1 MIPAE
6 FDYTAPDT
14 LEDAIAAL
22 TDGGEDAKLL
32 AGGHS
37 LLPLMKLRLAAPS
50 LLVDLRKVPGLH
62 GIQREDGTWRI
73 GALTAHAELE
83 RTPDLGVVSV
93 AAGTIA
99 DPQVRNRGTIGGSL
113 AHGDPAS
120 DLPAVM
126 MICDATVTL
135 QSAGGQQRSVSANEL
150 FRNYLETA
158 IEPTEVMTEVR
169 MPAYDGWG
177 YSYQKF
183 NRRSEDW
190 AMVAVST
197 LVKQTGDVC
206 EDVRVGLTNMA
217 STPIRATAVEDALR
231 GQPLNADSIA
241 RAAEQAAE
249 GTDPPADLNAST
261 DYKRHLARV
270 LTRRALEQAAGLP

>member
-14 LEDAIAAL
+14 LDEAIKAL

-50 LLVDLRKVPGLH
+50 LLVDLRKVPGLK
-62 GIQREDGTWRI
+62 GIERENGDWRI
-73 GALTAHAELE
+73 GALTPHAELE
-83 RTPDLGVVSV
+83 HTPDLGVVSLV
-93 AAGTIA
+93 AGTIA

-126 MICDATVTL
+126 LITEASVTL
-135 QSAGGQQRSVSANEL
+135 QGAGGEQRSVSASEL
-150 FRNYLETA
+150 FQDYMETA
-158 IEPTEVMTEVR
+158 VQPTEVLTEVR
-169 MPAYDGWG
+169 MPVYDGWG
-177 YSYQKF
+177 FGYQKF

-190 AMVAVST
+190 AMVAVSA
-197 LVKQTGDVC
+197 LVRKNGDMV

-217 STPIRATAVEDALR
+217 SVPLRAHAVEEALR
-231 GQPLNADSIA
+231 GQPANADSIA

-249 GTDPPADLNAST
+249 GTDPPADLNASSE
-261 DYKRHLARV
+261 YKRHLARV
-270 LTRRALEQAAGLP
+270 MCRRALETAAGLP